1 MTNIAIVEDEKEERD
16 RIRGY
21 IDRFCK
27 ERAVSCHV
35 DVFSDGS
42 SFLAS
47 YAGGYDLVFMD
58 IELGDENG
66 FDAATK
72 LRSMDED
79 VIIIFV
85 TNLAR
90 YAVKGYEI
98 SALDFIVKP
107 MTYET
112 FVLKMNRVIEK
123 LKLSD
128 GEITVNARG

>member
-21 IDRFCK
+21 IDRFCR

-58 IELGDENG
+58 IELGDE
-66 FDAATK
+66 K
-72 LRSMDED
+72 LQTIS
-79 VIIIFV
+79 IP
-85 TNLAR
+85 
-90 YAVKGYEI
+90 AVYYLTGGYNIQFENP
-98 SALDFIVKP
+98 L
-107 MTYET
+107 
-112 FVLKMNRVIEK
+112 
-123 LKLSD
+123 
-128 GEITVNARG
+128 